1 MTTLKTIQ
9 YRGGIARFQ
18 VPATWV
24 EEYEPHGGGTFYKP
38 GDDTGTLRVNVLDFE
53 RQSGVGLSSPSAFE
67 LLTRTRPVSET
78 EQLTNGT
85 AISRYVEKAD
95 EAGEHLVFYRWQIGV
110 CISVTH
116 FRIVVFT
123 YTIVA
128 GQERSPQMQDE
139 LKLLDRLI
147 GSGEYPPLEGIAGAF
162 VHEPAT

>member
-18 VPATWV
+18 VPASWV
-24 EEYEPHGGGTFYKP
+24 EEYESRGGGTFYEP

-53 RQSGVGLSSPSAFE
+53 TQSGTGISAQSAFE

-78 EQLTNGT
+78 EQLPSGT
-85 AISRYVEKAD
+85 AISRYIEKAD
-95 EAGEHLVFYRWQIGV
+95 EAGEHLLFYKWQIGV
-110 CISVTH
+110 CVSVTH

-147 GSGEYPPLEGIAGAF
+147 TSGEYPPLEGIAGDF
-162 VHEPAT
+162 IHEPAT